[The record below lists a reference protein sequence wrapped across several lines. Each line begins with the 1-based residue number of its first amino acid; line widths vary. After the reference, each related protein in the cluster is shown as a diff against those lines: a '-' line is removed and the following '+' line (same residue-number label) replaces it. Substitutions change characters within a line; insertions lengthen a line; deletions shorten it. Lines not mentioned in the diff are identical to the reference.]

1 MYPEQQQP
9 NQPQQYSIDYLNQI
23 APQPKKPGLNRRLFL
38 VIIGGGLVLVLIVG
52 VLTLFSS
59 GSNGP
64 TQKMETLAARL
75 KTLQTI
81 SDNAQPN
88 IKSNSLRSTNST
100 LDILL
105 TNANRDIITPLSKNN
120 IDIKNI
126 DKSITATENGSAL
139 SQKLSDAKLNAVFDR
154 TYASEMNYQLNT
166 VLVLM
171 QDIYTRVNSKSMKD
185 FINTTTTNLQPIEK
199 QFDNFNAATS

>member
-23 APQPKKPGLNRRLFL
+23 APQSKKPGLNNRLFL
-38 VIIGGGLVLVLIVG
+38 AIIGGGLVLALIVG
-52 VLTLFSS
+52 ALTLFSS
-59 GSNGP
+59 GNNGP

-81 SDNAQPN
+81 SDSAQVN

-105 TNANRDIITPLSKNN
+105 TNANRDIVTPLSNN
-120 IDIKNI
+120 NVDIKNL
-126 DKSITATENGSAL
+126 DKSITAAEAGTAL
-139 SQKLSDAKLNAVFDR
+139 TQKLSDAKLNAIFDR

-166 VLVLM
+166 VFVLM

-199 QFDNFNAATS
+199 QLDSFDAATS

>member
-1 MYPEQQQP
+1 MYPGQQP
-9 NQPQQYSIDYLNQI
+9 PNQQQYSIDYLNQI
-23 APQPKKPGLNRRLFL
+23 APQQKKPGLNNRMFFF
-38 VIIGGGLVLVLIVG
+38 IIGGGLALALIIG
-52 VLTLFSS
+52 ALTLFSS
-59 GSNGP
+59 GSSGP
-64 TQKMETLAARL
+64 TQKMETLAARI

-81 SDNAQPN
+81 SDNAQVN

-105 TNANRDIITPLSKNN
+105 TNAYRDIATPLTKNN
-120 IDIKNI
+120 IDIKNL
-126 DKSITATENGSAL
+126 DKNITAAENGAAL
-139 SQKLSDAKLNAVFDR
+139 TQKLADAKLNAVFDR

-185 FINTTTTNLQPIEK
+185 FITTTTTNLQPIEK
-199 QFDNFNAATS
+199 ELDSFDAATS